1 MQSKEHLAQ
10 LLWDLNVLNTEG
22 ARLVGVTERTMY
34 RWLAGTTPIPYAPI
48 RVLELLLERKRAKIS
63 VDEPE
68 AVV

>member
-1 MQSKEHLAQ
+1 
-10 LLWDLNVLNTEG
+10 
-22 ARLVGVTERTMY
+22 MY

-68 AVV
+68 AVS